1 MKRNRKPQSSMLNA
15 SLNKSLRYCCLLL
28 LCLPLILGSG
38 CAKERAKLH
47 LNKARKL
54 LTQAEQREAERLE
67 KENYDSTKSQIESA
81 DNLLMD
87 KKYKQALSSASSAR
101 DKASKL
107 LENTRSKLAA
117 QRLNEAKISLDVTD
131 RNNGVQEDQE
141 RYKKIKDL
149 YNKALEKQ
157 RKNKW
162 DDVIN
167 LCEEE
172 MREVDTLLRRLQ
184 DQAKQ
189 KQMAALAKFD
199 EMKAAGAQDYAPDSV
214 IAVQDMLR
222 TLDKHINEDR
232 DYLGAIN
239 LADDTIRKCE
249 EGVTATKEKIAREQI
264 AKIEIGLSDATD
276 KGALV
281 YAPELL
287 KDCNEAFDALLLQYQ
302 EKKYDNVID
311 TAKILTPKVE
321 RLIYTTRKKSSEV
334 KIETVSKE
342 IATLDKGGARQ
353 YLPGRVE
360 KIVEFY
366 DNAMKK
372 HEEESFEEA
381 EDECL
386 KGLREAEKTH
396 AAFNDLAL
404 EAMRNA
410 AESLE
415 ISRNVFDE
423 SGDIFMIRADIPLTG
438 LDLTFEQAKETM
450 RGELEDTLNECRLNL
465 GIAKLRQEE
474 GGYRKAIE
482 IAGSVKQSAEYVLN
496 ETYHVVAHNVIM
508 ELANQITKR
517 EADGAREYAPVE
529 LDRTKNLLEK
539 TKEILA
545 QGNYREAVRKGSE
558 TRAQLELTTQELAQR
573 AVENMNAARKEIE
586 EASQYRT
593 AEFQKTELEQ
603 AQKLLN
609 EAQQALDVQKLKA
622 AVETALEAA
631 RVARAASQKSSQLW
645 CEQVLGE
652 AEAAIAD
659 SEEAGSLNYAAEELD
674 EAKRF
679 HLSAQNLYN
688 GENYLEAKDVAARS
702 AQKAR
707 DARYKKIITAETAI
721 NEAKSYNG
729 WKYRYALLSQAIVDA
744 KMARQFME
752 KKNYFSSS
760 TFAEKAALEAREVV
774 RESQKAAFRERIAN
788 ISSDMDKA
796 LNSGANYYQT
806 DEIKKIYQQLADIQ
820 EEFHV
825 DKFDYLSARLDKIEA
840 DLEHL
845 IAATPEVLEKILA
858 EQRDRLA
865 AQKETDAVDY
875 APDLMQEAEQYL
887 RYSKIDFDNRK
898 FTQSYRDLRKAM
910 SSLNEVERRIN
921 MNSYAEKS
929 GEILDDLN
937 NALNAFDEVLSLGPD
952 ALTLF
957 TQDVSGKGQY
967 ISMAGRMRPE
977 EFRNTVTQLYHKA
990 NQMEVPRDAG
1000 NLHKDFVD
1008 MLNDIRVASLYF
1020 EKLIILDEYKPET
1033 RREFIDKAFD
1043 LIEKAKEKR
1052 SILHETFINQEVNM
1066 RLANLP

>member
-1 MKRNRKPQSSMLNA
+1 MKLNRKPQSSIFINA
-15 SLNKSLRYCCLLL
+15 LQKSLRYSYLII

-54 LTQAEQREAERLE
+54 LSQAEQREAERLE
-67 KENYDSTKSQIESA
+67 KENFDSTKTQIESA
-81 DNLLMD
+81 DNLMVE

-101 DKASKL
+101 DKAGKL

-117 QRLNEAKISLDVTD
+117 QRLNEAKQVLDVTD
-131 RNNGVQEDQE
+131 RNNGVQEDPE

-167 LCEEE
+167 LCDEEK
-172 MREVDTLLRRLQ
+172 REVDTLLRRLQ

-189 KQMAALAKFD
+189 KQMAAQAKFE
-199 EMKAAGAQDYAPDSV
+199 EMKSIGAADYAPDSV
-214 IAVQDMLR
+214 ITVQDMLR

-249 EGVTATKEKIAREQI
+249 EGVSATKEKIAREQI

-281 YAPELL
+281 HAPELL
-287 KDCNEAFDALLLQYQ
+287 DDCNESFDAILLQYH

-311 TAKILTPKVE
+311 SAKILTPKVE
-321 RLIYTTRKKSSEV
+321 RLIYTTRKKSAEV
-334 KIETVSKE
+334 KIDTVKKE
-342 IATLDKGGARQ
+342 IDVLDEGGARQ

-360 KIVEFY
+360 KIEEYLF
-366 DNAMKK
+366 NAQEKFK
-372 HEEESFEEA
+372 VESFEEA
-381 EDECL
+381 EEECL
-386 KGLREAEKTH
+386 NGLREGEKTN

-415 ISRNVFDE
+415 ISRNVFDKMT
-423 SGDIFMIRADIPLTG
+423 DIFIIRSDIPLTE
-438 LDLTFEQAKETM
+438 LDLKFEQGKEAMKTD
-450 RGELEDTLNECRLNL
+450 LENILNNGRLTL

-474 GGYRKAIE
+474 GKYRRAIE
-482 IAGSVKQSAEYVLN
+482 LAGELKQSSEYVLN
-496 ETYHVVAHNVIM
+496 ETYHVVAHNAIM
-508 ELANQITKR
+508 ELADQITKR
-517 EADGAREYAPVE
+517 ETDGAREYAPVE
-529 LDRTKNLLEK
+529 LDRTRNLLEK
-539 TKEILA
+539 TKEVLG
-545 QGNYREAVRKGSE
+545 QGNYKEAVRRASE
-558 TRAQLELTTQELAQR
+558 TRAQLALTTQELAQR

-586 EASQYRT
+586 GASQYRT
-593 AEFQKTELEQ
+593 TEFQKTELER

-609 EAQQALDVQKLKA
+609 DSQQAIEVQKLKP

-631 RVARAASQKSSQLW
+631 KVAREASAKSSQLW
-645 CEQVLGE
+645 CEQVLQE
-652 AEAAIAD
+652 AQTAITD
-659 SEEAGSLNYAAEELD
+659 SEDAGSLNYAAEELD

-679 HLSAQNLYN
+679 YLSAQNLYK
-688 GENYLEAKDVAARS
+688 GENYLEAKDVALRS

-707 DARYKKIITAETAI
+707 DALFKKIITAETAI

-744 KMARQFME
+744 KLARQFME
-752 KKNYFSSS
+752 KKIYFSSS
-760 TFAEKAALEAREVV
+760 TFAENATLEAREVV
-774 RESQKAAFRERIAN
+774 RESQKAAFSERIAS

-796 LNSGANYYQT
+796 LHSGVNYYQT
-806 DEIKKIYQQLADIQ
+806 DEIKQIYRQLADIQ
-820 EEFHV
+820 EEFSLQ
-825 DKFDYLSARLDKIEA
+825 KFDYLSAKLDKLEA
-840 DLEHL
+840 DLERL
-845 IAATPEVLEKILA
+845 IATTPEVLEKIIA
-858 EQRDRLA
+858 DQQDRLVR
-865 AQKETDAVDY
+865 QKETEAIDF
-875 APDLMQEAEQYL
+875 APDLIEEAERYL
-887 RYSKIDFDNRK
+887 RYAKIDFDNQK
-898 FTQSYRDLRKAM
+898 FTQSYRDIRQALNN
-910 SSLNEVERRIN
+910 LNEVDRRIN
-921 MNSYAEKS
+921 INSYAERA
-929 GEILDDLN
+929 GEILKELNQAMIEFDD
-937 NALNAFDEVLSLGPD
+937 VLSLGPD
-952 ALTLF
+952 ALKYF
-957 TQDVSGKGQY
+957 TQDITGKGQY
-967 ISMAGRMRPE
+967 VSISGRMQPD
-977 EFRNTVTQLYHKA
+977 EFRNLVTKLYHKA
-990 NQMEVPRDAG
+990 KQMEVPQSTS

-1008 MLNDIRVASLYF
+1008 MLNDVRMASLYF
-1020 EKLIILDEYKPET
+1020 EKLIILDEYKPES
-1033 RREFIDKAFD
+1033 RQEIIEKAFA